1 MRRKALSPYT
11 FKDGLH
17 IPTGT
22 WVCAPSRAVMR
33 DPAHYPDPTHFDGYR
48 FIDKNDIQDIP
59 KPITRSSKYT
69 DTEPNFLFWSHGRR
83 AW

>member
-17 IPTGT
+17 IPAGT

-33 DPAHYPDPTHFDGYR
+33 DPTHYANPTNFDGYR
-48 FIDKNDIQDIP
+48 FIDKTFVHDTSNP
-59 KPITRSSKYT
+59 VTSVSKYT
-69 DTEPNFLFWSHGRR
+69 DTEPKFLFWSHGRR